1 MGIATDEAPVALEVT
16 ADGSTLEASFM
27 AMGRDA
33 KVEDLRYEDGILE
46 GTVMAT
52 GMEIQLEANLF
63 GDEAEGVWIIPEI
76 AEGEFFG
83 SRPPQ
88 SEDDAAPSE
97 IMALDESEDTSDEME
112 VDLEG
117 ALRRARFLNV
127 PAGNISM
134 LVEAGDHIH

>member
-1 MGIATDEAPVALEVT
+1 
-16 ADGSTLEASFM
+16 M

-33 KVEDLRYEDGILE
+33 EVEDLRYEDGILE

-63 GDEAEGVWIIPEI
+63 GDEAEGVWIIPEV

-88 SEDDAAPSE
+88 SQDDAAPSE
-97 IMALDESEDTSDEME
+97 TMAVDASEGTSEEME

-117 ALRRARFLNV
+117 ALRRPVPQRSGGKHQHARGGRGSHSLGVVNC
-127 PAGNISM
+127 S
-134 LVEAGDHIH
+134 